1 VKPHRTVAAA
11 PPPGATIRA
20 ARACA
25 VLLGSVVG
33 AFYGALHDAVT
44 FALAPESFEKL
55 KFDQFRWL
63 AFVGDDRVRAALVG
77 AVAAA
82 PLGALSALLLA
93 HRLAA
98 DPPFARSARRLLLSL
113 VWVLGASFAS
123 GGVGLVYGASL
134 VPVPPTSVWARL
146 LKERR
151 IVDAPAFVRVACAHN
166 GGYVGAMIGL
176 GVALLVARRPR
187 PKTSPPPTFR

>member
-1 VKPHRTVAAA
+1 MKPHRTAAA
-11 PPPGATIRA
+11 PSTGSSIRA

-25 VLLGSVVG
+25 VLLGAAVGSV
-33 AFYGALHDAVT
+33 YGALHDAVT
-44 FALAPESFEKL
+44 FALSPEYFDKL
-55 KFDQFRWL
+55 KFEQFPWL
-63 AFVGDDRVRAALVG
+63 AFVDDDPVRAASVG

-98 DPPFARSARRLLLSL
+98 DPPIARSARRLLLSL
-113 VWVLGASFAS
+113 LWVLGASFAA

-146 LKERR
+146 LKDRR

-166 GGYVGAMIGL
+166 GGYVGALLGL
-176 GVALLVARRPR
+176 GVALLLARRPR
-187 PKTSPPPTFR
+187 PMTSPPPTFR